1 MDMIGPHPEPP
12 PAVIDEAE
20 GAPIPLAVL
29 GEAQGNG
36 GMRSLTLPQMK
47 MMMCELLLEIL
58 NSRSRL
64 TRNLGPTP
72 SLL

>member
-1 MDMIGPHPEPP
+1 VDVGGPMDMIGPHPEPP

-36 GMRSLTLPQMK
+36 GDEEPDGEDDEVFLSK
-47 MMMCELLLEIL
+47 FL
-58 NSRSRL
+58 NFL
-64 TRNLGPTP
+64 F
-72 SLL
+72 